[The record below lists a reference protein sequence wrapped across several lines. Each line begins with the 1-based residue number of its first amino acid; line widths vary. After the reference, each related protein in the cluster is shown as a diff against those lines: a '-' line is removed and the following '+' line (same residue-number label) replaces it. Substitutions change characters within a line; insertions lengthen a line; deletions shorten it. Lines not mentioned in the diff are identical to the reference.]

1 MGDVRPQGRAEIKQ
15 LLAEHGLRPQRR
27 LGQHFLADPNT
38 VDRIVLEAGIGP
50 GDRVVEVGPGT
61 GTLTRALAAA
71 GASVVAFEVDRSLRS
86 LLTAATADLDVVLR
100 FEDALVADWSG
111 EFGSGRWKM
120 VANLPYNVGTPLLL
134 DAVRAAAGIERFV
147 VMVQREV
154 AQRLVAEPGS
164 RQYGVPSIVAQLY
177 TEARIAFRVSP
188 DVFVPP
194 PDVESAV
201 VVLERVPPHPLA
213 EAAARLASKA
223 FQQRRKMLRGS
234 LADVLTRL
242 DFESAE
248 VSPAAR
254 PEELGVADF
263 LRLAEALE
271 LGAGE

>member
-15 LLAEHGLRPQRR
+15 LLTAHGLRPQRR

-38 VDRIVLEAGIGP
+38 VDRIVLEAEVGS

-86 LLTAATADLDVVLR
+86 LLTTVTAGLDVSLR
-100 FEDALVADWSG
+100 FEDALVADWLG
-111 EFGSGRWKM
+111 EFGKGHWKM
-120 VANLPYNVGTPLLL
+120 VANLPYNVGTPILL

-154 AQRLVAEPGS
+154 AERIVAGPGN
-164 RQYGVPSIVAQLY
+164 RQYGVPSIVAQLH

-201 VVLERVPPHPLA
+201 VVLDRISPHPLA
-213 EAAARLASKA
+213 EVAARLASKA

-234 LADVLTRL
+234 LGDVAAGE
-242 DFESAE
+242 DFENAE
-248 VSPAAR
+248 ISPAAR
-254 PEELGVADF
+254 PEELSAADF
-263 LRLAEALE
+263 LRLAEALDME
-271 LGAGE
+271 PGR